1 MPHLHAKT
9 VELVLTSQEDS
20 TASVHQ
26 VSTEIHAT
34 KQELLINATAWYVY
48 IVEDV
53 VMLEIKASVSVLKV
67 TMESIV
73 S

>member
-1 MPHLHAKT
+1 M

-34 KQELLINATAWYVY
+34 KQEINAPAWYVY
-48 IVEDV
+48 MMADV
-53 VMLEIKASVSVLKV
+53 AMLETKASVSVLKV
-67 TMESIV
+67 TMENIV